1 MRHSLNGL
9 LATLAIVL
17 SAFTGLRT
25 VIERPYGEQS
35 DQCFIAALNDH
46 SSPSVKDSLPD
57 LPCIADSLCLV
68 ARPAGAEVAA
78 TAMVGDQAAPKAP
91 SMLLGSA
98 RGARAP

>member
-1 MRHSLNGL
+1 MRHSLHGL

-25 VIERPYGEQS
+25 VIERPYDEQS
-35 DQCFIAALNDH
+35 DQCSIAALNDH
-46 SSPSVKDSLPD
+46 SSPSVNDTLPE
-57 LPCIADSLCLV
+57 LPCIADSFRSV
-68 ARPAGAEVAA
+68 AHPAGPKVVA
-78 TAMVGDQAAPKAP
+78 TAIIGDQIAQQAP